1 MNPGRIRVINKKEM
15 NPKVKSQRRQN
26 IRYRI
31 RRKISGETTK
41 PRLSVFRSNAEIYAQ
56 LIDDIKGETLAAA
69 SSRDKDIAAQKTNK
83 NEKSKL
89 VGVAIARKAAEIGI
103 KDVTFDRGG
112 YLFHGRVKSVAD
124 GAREG
129 GLQF

>member
-1 MNPGRIRVINKKEM
+1 MNTKLV
-15 NPKVKSQRRQN
+15 QRQK

-31 RRKISGETTK
+31 RKKVSGTAIK

-56 LIDDIKGETLAAA
+56 LIDDENAVTLAA
-69 SSRDKDIAAQKTNK
+69 SSSKEKDIVAQKVPK
-83 NEKSKL
+83 VEKSKL
-89 VGVAIARKAAEIGI
+89 VGASIALKAKSLGLETC
-103 KDVTFDRGG
+103 VFDRGG
-112 YLFHGRVKSVAD
+112 NLYHGRIKAVAD